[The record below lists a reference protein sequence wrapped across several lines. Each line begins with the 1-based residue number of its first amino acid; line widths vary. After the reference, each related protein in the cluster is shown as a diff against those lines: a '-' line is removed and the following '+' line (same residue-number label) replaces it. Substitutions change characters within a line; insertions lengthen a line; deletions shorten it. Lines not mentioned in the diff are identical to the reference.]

1 MDIILVSHARGRTW
15 RLSFQPRRMVVWL
28 PLAVCVLVLIGS
40 CFFAGWSL
48 RPAQGLLPGSMAGQ
62 WAQQV
67 EQERSE
73 LQQAR
78 AKAEQDA
85 DALSRRV
92 AELQAHMMRLDAA
105 GSRMT
110 QIAHIDPGE
119 FNFDRDPPMGGPELP
134 AVSSES
140 ASASDLTSSL
150 DRLERQLND
159 RERQLRVLEDLL
171 LAGRLQKE
179 IKPAGW
185 PVDSGYITSDYG
197 LRVDPFTGLRTFHPG
212 VDFAAPEGS
221 KVLAVA
227 AGIVVDAGERNGYGN
242 MVEIDHGNGYV
253 TRYGHNASIMVK
265 PGERIRKGQ
274 AIALMGDTGRS
285 TGPHVHF
292 EVLLNGN
299 TVNPEQYI
307 DASR

>member
-15 RLSFQPRRMVVWL
+15 RLCFRANHILGWL
-28 PLAVCVLVLIGS
+28 PLAVCALVLTGG
-40 CFFAGWSL
+40 CFLAGWFL
-48 RPAQGLLPGSMAGQ
+48 RPANGLLPGSVISQ
-62 WAQQV
+62 WTVQMR
-67 EQERSE
+67 QERSE

-78 AKAEQDA
+78 ANAEQDA
-85 DALSRRV
+85 DALSRRI
-92 AELQAHMMRLDAA
+92 AELQAHVMRLDAA

-110 QIAHIDPGE
+110 RIAHIDPGE
-119 FNFDRDPPMGGPELP
+119 FNFDKDPPMGGPDLP
-134 AVSSES
+134 PAAEQP
-140 ASASDLTSSL
+140 ASPRDLVGSL
-150 DRLERQLND
+150 DHLDRQLGD

-171 LAGRLQKE
+171 LAGKLQKE

-197 LRVDPFTGLRTFHPG
+197 LRLDPFTGLRTFHPG

-227 AGIVVDAGERNGYGN
+227 SGIVTDAGDRNGYGN
-242 MVEIDHGNGYV
+242 MVEIDHGNGYI

-265 PGERIRKGQ
+265 PGDRIRKGQ
-274 AIALMGDTGRS
+274 AIALMGNTGRS